1 MGKNTQNNK
10 DMSIMLEIQRRNSTS
25 LTKNMSAFIF

>member
-10 DMSIMLEIQRRNSTS
+10 DMSMLEIQRRNSTS